1 MPAPI
6 FAFADLWTSLW
17 QPLLLALF
25 LALFPLGTFS
35 HQKAINTPRWRL
47 ATGVFA
53 LVFLLGVPASVVKS
67 AFERGAVAAGS
78 DHPVLIGYAAGFTI
92 LLPTLAVLF
101 ILLRRFRSQ
110 PV

>member
-6 FAFADLWTSLW
+6 FTLADLWPSLW
-17 QPLLLALF
+17 QPLALALF

-35 HQKAINTPRWRL
+35 HQKAVKTPRWRL

-53 LVFLLGVPASVVKS
+53 LVFLLAAPASVVKS
-67 AFERGAVAAGS
+67 AFERGAVVAGS
-78 DHPVLIGYAAGFTI
+78 DHPVLVGYAAGFTI

-101 ILLRRFRSQ
+101 LLTRRYRSR
-110 PV
+110 PS